1 MVGRHEARPLSRRRL
16 GRVMPAGAKLGL
28 RSALITIVLDT
39 ITVVIMIGRVTR
51 RESIERGRGASKGSR
66 DLHAEILDAVVPVLK
81 THGVSAPVDQL
92 MRAAGLTSGA
102 LYSHFKKK
110 EDLCTQAICV
120 ALDQAIERYRR
131 IVREQ
136 GREGLKFI
144 VEEYLSE
151 AHANGV
157 AVGCTFAALGADMAK
172 ASAGAKRAYE
182 LRITR
187 LVELFAEGLAIG
199 PEKERRAKAQHV
211 LSAMLG
217 AITFA
222 RSMRDQTAI
231 KEFLLHVKGSL
242 HRQLDGA

>member
-1 MVGRHEARPLSRRRL
+1 MV
-16 GRVMPAGAKLGL
+16 
-28 RSALITIVLDT
+28 TIVT
-39 ITVVIMIGRVTR
+39 KIQAVR
-51 RESIERGRGASKGSR
+51 RETTKRGRGASRDST
-66 DLHAEILDAVVPVLK
+66 DLHAQILDAVMPVLK

-120 ALDQAIERYRR
+120 ALDQMIERYRG
-131 IVREQ
+131 IIRER

-151 AHANGV
+151 AHAGSV
-157 AVGCTFAALGADMAK
+157 AGGCTFAALGADMAK
-172 ASAGAKRAYE
+172 SSAGAKRAYE
-182 LRITR
+182 LRITA
-187 LVELFAEGLAIG
+187 LVELFVEGLAVG
-199 PEKERRAKAQHV
+199 PEKERRAKARHI

-222 RSMRDQTAI
+222 RSMRDRAAI
-231 KEFLLHVKGSL
+231 KELLLQVKASL
-242 HRQLDGA
+242 DRQLDG

>member
-1 MVGRHEARPLSRRRL
+1 M
-16 GRVMPAGAKLGL
+16 
-28 RSALITIVLDT
+28 
-39 ITVVIMIGRVTR
+39 R
-51 RESIERGRGASKGSR
+51 REATKRGSGASRDSK
-66 DLHAEILDAVVPVLK
+66 DLHAEILDAVMPVLK

-92 MRAAGLTSGA
+92 MKAAGLTSGA

-120 ALDQAIERYRR
+120 ALDQMLERYRG
-131 IVREQ
+131 IIREQ

-172 ASAGAKRAYE
+172 ASASAKRAYE
-182 LRITR
+182 RRITG

-222 RSMRDQTAI
+222 RSMRDQAAI
-231 KEFLLHVKGSL
+231 KELLSQVRASL

>member
-1 MVGRHEARPLSRRRL
+1 M
-16 GRVMPAGAKLGL
+16 
-28 RSALITIVLDT
+28 
-39 ITVVIMIGRVTR
+39 
-51 RESIERGRGASKGSR
+51 RGRGTSR
-66 DLHAEILDAVVPVLK
+66 DSTDLHAGILDAVMPVLK

-102 LYSHFKKK
+102 LYSHFKGK

-120 ALDQAIERYRR
+120 ALDHMIERYRG

-151 AHANGV
+151 VHAGSV
-157 AVGCTFAALGADMAK
+157 AAGCTFAALGADMAK
-172 ASAGAKRAYE
+172 SSAGAKRAYE

-187 LVELFAEGLAIG
+187 LVDLFAEGLAIG
-199 PEKERRAKAQHV
+199 AEKERRAKAQHL

-217 AITFA
+217 AIAFA
-222 RSMRDQTAI
+222 RSMRDQAAI
-231 KEFLLHVKGSL
+231 KELLLHVKTSL
-242 HRQLDGA
+242 HRQLDD

>member
-1 MVGRHEARPLSRRRL
+1 M
-16 GRVMPAGAKLGL
+16 
-28 RSALITIVLDT
+28 ITIVTKLDGVRGKT
-39 ITVVIMIGRVTR
+39 TK
-51 RESIERGRGASKGSR
+51 RGRGASRGSA

-120 ALDQAIERYRR
+120 ALDQMIERYRG
-131 IVREQ
+131 IIREQ
-136 GREGLKFI
+136 GRAGLKFI
-144 VEEYLSE
+144 VDEYLSE
-151 AHANGV
+151 AHAGSV

-172 ASAGAKRAYE
+172 SSAGAKRAYE
-182 LRITR
+182 LRITG

-199 PEKERRAKAQHV
+199 PERERRAKAQHI

-222 RSMRDQTAI
+222 RSMRDQAAI
-231 KEFLLHVKGSL
+231 KELLLQVKTSL
-242 HRQLDGA
+242 HHQLDGA